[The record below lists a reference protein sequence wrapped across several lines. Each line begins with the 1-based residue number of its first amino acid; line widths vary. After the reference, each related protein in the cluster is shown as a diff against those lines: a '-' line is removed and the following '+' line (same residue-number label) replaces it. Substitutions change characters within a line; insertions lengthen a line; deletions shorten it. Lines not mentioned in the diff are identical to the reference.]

1 MNALKVEVKGGL
13 ENELFELRMKKSEL
27 SKDIQV
33 IQKELDS
40 YLAEDRSLKEEIE
53 ENEHLISELEK
64 RIEESKGEMAKLR
77 GGRIERLEGGKRE
90 KIKKALENPEARELN
105 SKIREIEAEISK
117 LKEELSR
124 VESKLE
130 SSTRG

>member
-1 MNALKVEVKGGL
+1 
-13 ENELFELRMKKSEL
+13 MKKSEL

-77 GGRIERLEGGKRE
+77 GGE
-90 KIKKALENPEARELN
+90 
-105 SKIREIEAEISK
+105 
-117 LKEELSR
+117 
-124 VESKLE
+124 
-130 SSTRG
+130 